1 MVRRQAARQ
10 GGRGDP
16 RGRRLRGEHGGRRAG
31 GDRQRLDAF
40 VRQFLARLFRAAASP
55 DGGLSRHGRG
65 GDTTDGRTA
74 HPYPVAGRGRRV
86 GRGGGGVVSPC
97 LGRWPAHHRGRA
109 QARTRPA
116 REYSRGAPRRDEWRS
131 VEHGAA
137 RLQGAVVD
145 RAQGA
150 GTRCRRLCHDLGCRG
165 GGGAAGPGGQ
175 GPCLDPLGRG
185 RCGGAAR
192 AGSAQGCPRAVHPQR
207 RGGGVTRGFEV
218 AEYRARVGRAQAEMA
233 QAGLGALLLT
243 TEPELR
249 YFTGFLTRFW
259 ESPSR
264 PWFLVL
270 PAQGDPVA
278 VIPAIGAAL
287 MATTWIGDIRTWAA
301 PDLADDGV
309 SLVADALRECGG
321 PVGVPSPMET
331 HLRMPLADFERLKQA
346 SGLGFTDDRG
356 IVAECRAIKS
366 EAEIAK
372 IARSCAIAGRAFA
385 RLDEIAAP
393 GVALSRVFRDFQRL
407 LLEEGADWVPYLAG
421 GAGPDGYA
429 DVISPA
435 SDAPLAE
442 GDVLMLD
449 TGAVRDGY
457 FCDFDRNFAIA
468 RSTAAQRDAQARL
481 IEATLAGEAAARAGM
496 RACDLWQVM
505 ADIVGGSEAAGRL
518 GHGLGMQLTEGLSL
532 TAKDQTVLQP
542 GMVITLEPGLN
553 LAPGRIM
560 VHEENIVITEGAPR
574 RLSRFATSDLP
585 VI

>member
-1 MVRRQAARQ
+1 M
-10 GGRGDP
+10 
-16 RGRRLRGEHGGRRAG
+16 
-31 GDRQRLDAF
+31 
-40 VRQFLARLFRAAASP
+40 
-55 DGGLSRHGRG
+55 
-65 GDTTDGRTA
+65 
-74 HPYPVAGRGRRV
+74 
-86 GRGGGGVVSPC
+86 
-97 LGRWPAHHRGRA
+97 
-109 QARTRPA
+109 
-116 REYSRGAPRRDEWRS
+116 
-131 VEHGAA
+131 
-137 RLQGAVVD
+137 
-145 RAQGA
+145 
-150 GTRCRRLCHDLGCRG
+150 
-165 GGGAAGPGGQ
+165 
-175 GPCLDPLGRG
+175 
-185 RCGGAAR
+185 
-192 AGSAQGCPRAVHPQR
+192 SA
-207 RGGGVTRGFEV
+207 TRGFAEG
-218 AEYRARVGRAQAEMA
+218 EYRARVARAQTGMQAE
-233 QAGLGALLLT
+233 GLAALLLT

-321 PVGVPSPMET
+321 PVGVPSHMET
-331 HLRMPLADFERLKQA
+331 YLRMPLADFERLKQA

-435 SDAPLAE
+435 SDTPLEA

-449 TGAVRDGY
+449 TGAVWDGY
-457 FCDFDRNFAIA
+457 FCDFDRNVAIA
-468 RSTAAQRDAQARL
+468 RSSAAQRAAHARL
-481 IEATLAGEAAARAGM
+481 IEAVHAGLEAARPGA
-496 RACDLWQVM
+496 RACDLWRVM
-505 ADIVGGSEAAGRL
+505 ADILEVDESAGRL

-532 TAKDQTVLQP
+532 TAQDQTPLRA
-542 GMVITLEPGLN
+542 GMVITLEPGVEI
-553 LAPGRIM
+553 APGRIM

-574 RLSRFATSDLP
+574 VLSPMSDSDLP
-585 VI
+585 VIGK